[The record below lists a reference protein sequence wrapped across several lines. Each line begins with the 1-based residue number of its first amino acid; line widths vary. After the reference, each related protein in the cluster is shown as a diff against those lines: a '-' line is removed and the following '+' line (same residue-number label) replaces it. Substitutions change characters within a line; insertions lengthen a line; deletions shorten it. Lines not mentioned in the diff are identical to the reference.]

1 MEATL
6 DIALAPVVADGNTVT
21 KGLAG
26 AAVSSPV
33 CGFMAISVCSF
44 RCSVCDSVWGLPVVV
59 CAGIASP
66 VGSRSPGPASYRR
79 KKRWS
84 PPNCT
89 QFAKTGILRPFSDE
103 SGVGW
108 IRYFCEGDDRSP
120 LAYKMNIFNDENIQ
134 LLIASAI
141 TATR

>member
-6 DIALAPVVADGNTVT
+6 DIVLAPGGDGDDTVT

-26 AAVSSPV
+26 AAALLSSPV
-33 CGFMAISVCSF
+33 SGFMAISVCSF
-44 RCSVCDSVWGLPVVV
+44 WCSVCDSVWGLPVVV

-84 PPNCT
+84 PPNCW

-103 SGVGW
+103 SGVG
-108 IRYFCEGDDRSP
+108 
-120 LAYKMNIFNDENIQ
+120 
-134 LLIASAI
+134 
-141 TATR
+141 

>member
-6 DIALAPVVADGNTVT
+6 DIPLAPVGVVVDTVSRL
-21 KGLAG
+21 GLAG

-33 CGFMAISVCSF
+33 GGFMAISVCLF
-44 RCSVCDSVWGLPVVV
+44 RCSVFDSLCGLPVVV

-79 KKRWS
+79 KKWWS
-84 PPNCT
+84 PPNCW

-103 SGVGW
+103 SGVDLDVFG
-108 IRYFCEGDDRSP
+108 RG
-120 LAYKMNIFNDENIQ
+120 
-134 LLIASAI
+134 
-141 TATR
+141 